1 MTERERILERI
12 RQWKMV
18 DEEMDRERAERL
30 QGMGEGESARIFD
43 MLVPPNPAAVWRRP
57 ERLQASGMV
66 EQQWIFMRAHAA
78 GG

>member
-1 MTERERILERI
+1 MTEKERILERI

-30 QGMGEGESARIFD
+30 QGMGEGESAR
-43 MLVPPNPAAVWRRP
+43 NPAAVWRRS

-66 EQQWIFMRAHAA
+66 EQQRIFMRAHAA